1 MKTHIA
7 LGAATLALVLMPG
20 VGHTQSVDPDR
31 EILAA
36 RDTVWRAWF
45 SNDTALLRR
54 FIPPAAAVVEGAEQ
68 KWSDRKEILDGA
80 RGLASSGVQLVDV
93 KFANTEI
100 QRVGHSALVR
110 SNYRVVTRSGARAD
124 TSRGR
129 ATELFVRQGATWVN
143 PYWQLEPN
151 AVGAPRDIPLAD
163 TLGASFSIAD
173 SAAGK
178 ASLTDYDRLVGTWE
192 FRFQSR
198 APDGSFLPPFDGH
211 WTFDKRP
218 GGGLIEDHWRPDDP
232 SSPMGNSLYTYRTFD
247 PKRRIWFMLGASSRG
262 GEVEPGLTWADDK
275 SLYAIQR
282 NGNSL
287 SRIRYTFLSDDHF
300 VWRSDVSRDEG
311 KTWMRDAGMM
321 EARRIAK

>member
-7 LGAATLALVLMPG
+7 IVAAALALISLSLAACAQG
-20 VGHTQSVDPDR
+20 VGADR

-54 FIPPAAAVVEGAEQ
+54 FIPPAAAVIEGTGR
-68 KWSDRKEILDGA
+68 KWSDRKEIIDEARDLAASGA
-80 RGLASSGVQLVDV
+80 RLVDV

-110 SNYRVVTRSGARAD
+110 SNYRVVSQSGARPD

-129 ATELFVRQGATWVN
+129 ATELFVEQGATWVN
-143 PYWQLEPN
+143 PYWQLEPD
-151 AVGAPRDIPLAD
+151 AIGAPRDIPLSD

-178 ASLTDYDRLVGTWE
+178 AALTDYDRLVGTWE

-198 APDGSFLPPFDGH
+198 APDGSFSPPFRGH

-232 SSPMGNSLYTYRTFD
+232 SSPMGNSLYTYRAFD
-247 PKRRIWFMLGASSRG
+247 PKRRVWFILGASSRG
-262 GEVEPGLTWADDK
+262 GAVEPGLTWADAT

-282 NGNSL
+282 SGNEL

-311 KTWMRDAGMM
+311 KTWLRDGGMM
-321 EARRIAK
+321 EARRIGK